1 MYMYAYINKKGKK
14 RAGIWFYPRTDS
26 DVSSVN
32 QAAPLR
38 EWLLNFR
45 VPHIL
50 GRPCE
55 AECWALPTASLI
67 QEIVGWG
74 PENLCF

>member
-14 RAGIWFYPRTDS
+14 RAGIWFYPWTDS

-38 EWLLNFR
+38 E
-45 VPHIL
+45 
-50 GRPCE
+50 
-55 AECWALPTASLI
+55 
-67 QEIVGWG
+67 
-74 PENLCF
+74 